1 MLRVLLVIV
10 ITALVGNSHAADRE
24 ATVCGPLKERFFF
37 WQWSLAAPNPN
48 PARVAGL
55 EHVEATTFVTGDG
68 KRLAG
73 YRYAAHGEGTDD
85 GEPRGYLLMAM
96 GNAMVADMM
105 IQRLGEFAA
114 AGFDTYVFDYRGYG
128 DSQGRRRINAIIEDY
143 KEIVTALNER
153 YRHRLLYGTSL
164 GGAVMMNVI
173 GSGVDFDRAVIDSS
187 PSRFSPYGCPRRIDP
202 VEHLP
207 DDASRLLV
215 ITGQRDSVLGARMT
229 RELRL
234 EAEKRGAM
242 VIDGEDYGHPFMDRS
257 DVHRERMERIE
268 RFLLADASS

>member
-10 ITALVGNSHAADRE
+10 ITALASPSQGSARE
-24 ATVCGPLKERFFF
+24 TPICGPFKERFVF
-37 WQWSLAAPNPN
+37 WQWSRMAPSPD

-55 EHVEATTFVTGDG
+55 EHVEATRFITGDD

-73 YRYAAHGEGTDD
+73 YRYTAHGEATDD

-105 IQRLGEFAA
+105 IQRLGNFAA
-114 AGFDTYVFDYRGYG
+114 AGYDAYVFDYRGYG
-128 DSQGRRRINAIIEDY
+128 HSEGRRRIKAIIEDY
-143 KEIVTALNER
+143 REIVTALNER
-153 YRHRLLYGTSL
+153 YRRRLLYGTSL
-164 GGAVMMNVI
+164 GGAVVMNVI
-173 GSGVDFDRAVIDSS
+173 GSGIDFDRAVIDSS

-229 RELRL
+229 RELRR

-242 VIDGEDYGHPFMDRS
+242 VVDGEDYDHPFMDRS
-257 DVHRERMERIE
+257 PDIQHERMESIE
-268 RFLLADASS
+268 RFLLGD